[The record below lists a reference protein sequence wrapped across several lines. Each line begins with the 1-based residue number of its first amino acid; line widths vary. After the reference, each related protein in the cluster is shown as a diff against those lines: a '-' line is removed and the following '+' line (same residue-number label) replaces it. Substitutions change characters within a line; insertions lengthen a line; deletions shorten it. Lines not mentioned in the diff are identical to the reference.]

1 VGERGGWVAW
11 ALVAALLS
19 LGGLTHA
26 DKRAFERELAA
37 GGMPRTAGGLVRAVR
52 AYLANDWDV
61 QRAHAYVSAA
71 LGRPYPG
78 YYIRT
83 APAWREAFAR
93 GDNPDP
99 DETTLVT
106 PLGRLAP
113 YRDFA
118 VEYPPGFFFW
128 ALPPALLAQGADGYR
143 ALYGLEMALCLTLA
157 LVLCVRL
164 QRGFLRAGP
173 PPSLAAWAAGAAL
186 LLGVVVMNR
195 MDAAVALT
203 VTVAVWAALQRRPGV
218 SGVALGLAVVTKVV
232 PLVLL
237 PLLALAWWRDGRGRG
252 LGRGLAGTALGV
264 LLPVLPFLGRT
275 GGGVL
280 DGLGYHLT
288 RPLQIETS
296 GAAILGLG
304 HALFGTALSAVAS
317 YGSLNLLGPGATA
330 LAQLSSVAVALGLLF
345 VYGWALRAERRGVPL
360 VEVLLV
366 GTVAALVVCFALGKV
381 FSPQYLVWLLPVGTL
396 AGCLA
401 GRLQRLALLLV
412 CLLSQLIF
420 PIAYDA
426 LASLSPSAFVLVA
439 LRNGLLL
446 AWAASL
452 LSWAVANAQAS
463 APMMKK

>member
-1 VGERGGWVAW
+1 VGDRGSWVAW

-26 DKRAFERELAA
+26 DKRAFERELSE
-37 GGMPRTAGGLVRAVR
+37 GGMPRTSGGLVRAVR

-83 APAWREAFAR
+83 AAAWREAFAR

-106 PLGRLAP
+106 PSGRLVP

-118 VEYPPGFFFW
+118 VEYPPGFFLW

-143 ALYGLEMALCLTLA
+143 VLYGLEMALCLTLA
-157 LVLCVRL
+157 LVLCVRME
-164 QRGFLRAGP
+164 RGFLRVGP
-173 PPSLAAWAAGAAL
+173 RPAIAAWAAGASL

-195 MDAAVALT
+195 MDATVALT
-203 VTVAVWAALQRRPGV
+203 VTVAVWAALQGRPGL

-237 PLLALAWWRDGRGRG
+237 PLLALAWWRDSRGRG
-252 LGRGLAGTALGV
+252 VGRGLAGTALGV
-264 LLPVLPFLGRT
+264 LLPMLPFLGRT
-275 GGGVL
+275 GGGAL
-280 DGLGYHLT
+280 DALGYHLT

-296 GAAILGLG
+296 WAALLGLG
-304 HALFGTALSAVAS
+304 HALFGTALNAVSS
-317 YGSLNLLGPGATA
+317 YGSLNLLGSGATA
-330 LAQLSSVAVALGLLF
+330 AAQLSSGAVGLGLLC
-345 VYGWALRAERRGVPL
+345 VYGWAFRAYRRGVPL
-360 VEVLLV
+360 VEVLLS
-366 GTVAALVVCFALGKV
+366 GTLAALVVCFTLGKV
-381 FSPQYLVWLLPVGTL
+381 FSPQYLVWLLPLGTL
-396 AGCLA
+396 SGCLA

-426 LASLSPSAFVLVA
+426 LASLSPSAFALVA

-446 AWAASL
+446 AWAGSL
-452 LSWAVANAQAS
+452 LAWATARAQLS
-463 APMMKK
+463 APTMKK